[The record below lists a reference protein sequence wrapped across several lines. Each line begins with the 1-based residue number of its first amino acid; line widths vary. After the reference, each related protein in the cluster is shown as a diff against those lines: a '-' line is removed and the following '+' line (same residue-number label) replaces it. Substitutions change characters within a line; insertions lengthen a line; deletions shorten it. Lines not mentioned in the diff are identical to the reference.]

1 MAPRTLLHTEPKTMV
16 ITTLIL
22 TFPMAFTAQFD
33 ATQFG
38 VCTDLFPKFGRRLHA
53 RARHNTG
60 LEQENPGNVSVGDLP
75 RFT

>member
-1 MAPRTLLHTEPKTMV
+1 
-16 ITTLIL
+16 
-22 TFPMAFTAQFD
+22 MAFTAKFD